1 MTLTL
6 VGLAAGMG
14 SRFGGPKQLEPLG
27 PSGETILDYS
37 IHDARLAGF
46 GAVVLV
52 VRAELRERFERGL
65 VARWR
70 PRLPVT
76 LVEQR
81 ADPPAAGEAPREK
94 PWGTAHAVLSAAHTV
109 DGAFAVVNGDDFYG
123 RDAYLRLGAFLRDV
137 PPREPTY
144 AVVGYPLG
152 DTLSD
157 AGGVNRAVL
166 DAAADGA
173 LRHVEEVKGIVAD
186 GRGGGV
192 APGPDGARAIAPDT
206 RVSMNMW
213 GFTAAAHAQLEEGF
227 AEFRRAHAADGRAE
241 YLIPAVVQALIDAG
255 RARVQVLPGA
265 GPWFGMTYPE
275 DRAPV
280 ARALADLVARG
291 AYPSP
296 VWA

>member
-37 IHDARLAGF
+37 IHDARRAGF
-46 GAVVLV
+46 DAVVLV

-70 PRLPVT
+70 PHLRVA

-81 ADPPAAGEAPREK
+81 ADPPAPGGAPREK
-94 PWGTAHAVLSAAHTV
+94 PWGTAHAVLSAAREV

-137 PPREPTY
+137 PPHEPAY

-152 DTLSD
+152 ETLSD

-166 DAAADGA
+166 GATPDGT
-173 LRHVEEVKGIVAD
+173 LRYVEEVRGIVAD
-186 GRGGGV
+186 GRGGGIV
-192 APGPDGARAIAPDT
+192 PGPDRVRPIPPGT

-213 GFTAAAHAQLEEGF
+213 GFTAAARAQLEAGF
-227 AEFRRAHAADGRAE
+227 DAFRAAHAADGRAE
-241 YLIPAVVQALIDAG
+241 YLIPAIVQELIDDG

-275 DRAPV
+275 DRPVV

-291 AYPSP
+291 EYPSP
-296 VWA
+296 AWA